1 MYIHMDIKNGYHI
14 ISTRR
19 TRISY
24 YMRSWIS
31 IYTPGQD
38 RLKLMEY
45 LAYCL
50 FIKNNVLYVNK

>member
-1 MYIHMDIKNGYHI
+1 MDIKNGYHI